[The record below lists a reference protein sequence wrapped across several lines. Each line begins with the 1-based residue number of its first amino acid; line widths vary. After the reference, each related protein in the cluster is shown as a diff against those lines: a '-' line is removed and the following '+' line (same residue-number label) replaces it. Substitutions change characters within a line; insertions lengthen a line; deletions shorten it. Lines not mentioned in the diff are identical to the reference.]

1 MLNTDKPPGLIRR
14 LAVIVYDAFLL
25 IAVLFFATIILL
37 PFQQGNAFEPSS
49 WLYSLYLLLVSFL
62 FYAWFWTRG
71 GQTLGLLAW
80 KLRVVNENGLPIS
93 WQQAALRFAS
103 AWISWGLLGLGLM
116 WMLVNKD
123 RLMWH
128 DLISKT
134 RLVWKRP
141 A

>member
-1 MLNTDKPPGLIRR
+1 MLNLDKSPGLFRR
-14 LAVIVYDAFLL
+14 LAVIVYDTFLL

-37 PFQQGNAFEPSS
+37 PFQQGNALEPNS
-49 WLYSLYLLLVSFL
+49 WLYKLYLLLVSFL

-80 KLRVVNENGLPIS
+80 KLRVVSDDGSPIS
-93 WQQAALRFAS
+93 WQQAALRYSS
-103 AWISWGLLGLGLM
+103 AWLSWGLFGLGLV

-134 RLVWKRP
+134 HLVWKQSE
-141 A
+141 

>member
-1 MLNTDKPPGLIRR
+1 MLNLDKPPGLFRR
-14 LAVIVYDAFLL
+14 LAVIVYDTFLL

-37 PFQQGNAFEPSS
+37 PFQQGNALEPNS
-49 WLYSLYLLLVSFL
+49 WLYKLYLLLVSFL

-80 KLRVVNENGLPIS
+80 KLRVVSDDGSPIS
-93 WQQAALRFAS
+93 WQQAALRYSS
-103 AWISWGLLGLGLM
+103 AWLSWGLFGLGLV

-134 RLVWKRP
+134 HLVWKQSE
-141 A
+141 

>member
-1 MLNTDKPPGLIRR
+1 MLNLDKPPGLFRR

-37 PFQQGNAFEPSS
+37 PFQQGNALEPNS
-49 WLYSLYLLLVSFL
+49 WLYKLYLLLVSFL

-80 KLRVVNENGLPIS
+80 KLRVVSDDGSPIS
-93 WQQAALRFAS
+93 WQQAALRYSS
-103 AWISWGLLGLGLM
+103 AWLSWGLFGLGLV

-134 RLVWKRP
+134 HLVWKQSE
-141 A
+141 

>member
-1 MLNTDKPPGLIRR
+1 MLNLDKPPGLFRR
-14 LAVIVYDAFLL
+14 LAVIIYDAFLL
-25 IAVLFFATIILL
+25 IAVLFFATIVLL
-37 PFQQGNAFEPSS
+37 PFQQGNAFEPNS
-49 WLYSLYLLLVSFL
+49 WLYSLYLLFVSFL

-80 KLRVVNENGLPIS
+80 KLRVVNKDGQPIS
-93 WQQAALRFAS
+93 WQQAALRYSS
-103 AWISWGLLGLGLM
+103 ACLSWGLFGLGLI

-134 RLVWKRP
+134 HLVWKHSV
-141 A
+141 